1 MQDPDEQWHRDLKKE
16 YDGAA
21 FAQGYDGQAD
31 CAHFGAAYQGVALGG
46 RMKAITEHTITDAAT
61 QQMAG
66 TPNPR
71 LRQIMDSLVR
81 HLHAFTREV
90 DLTPEEWLEAIR
102 FLTAVGQKC
111 TAHRQEFILLSDT
124 LGMSALVNA
133 LHDKRASGAATKSSL
148 LGPFYRQDAPMMKLG
163 DSIVSKSEGTPVV
176 FYGRVIDSAGRG
188 IPNALVQVWEPD
200 ETGNYDLQKHD
211 PSEMDLRGCFRTD
224 GKGNYFFR
232 GLCPT
237 GYMIPMDGPVGDMIR
252 AQKRHGYRPAHIH
265 FVIGAP
271 GYRELV
277 TALYVAGDPHIDSD
291 TVFGVD
297 ESLIIKRNAID
308 KASPLPD
315 LPSIHYDFR
324 LAAAKDGMSGRVG
337 ADPSQITSKVGA

>member
-1 MQDPDEQWHRDLKKE
+1 MMAHVRNEQARPAELSESRAGGIMRVIDEN
-16 YDGAA
+16 
-21 FAQGYDGQAD
+21 
-31 CAHFGAAYQGVALGG
+31 
-46 RMKAITEHTITDAAT
+46 TITDAALE
-61 QQMAG
+61 QMSS

-71 LRQIMDSLVR
+71 MREIMASLVR
-81 HLHAFTREV
+81 HLHEFAREV
-90 DLTPEEWLEAIR
+90 DLTPAEWLEGIT

-124 LGMSALVNA
+124 LGLSALVNA
-133 LHDKRASGAATKSSL
+133 LHDKRATETVTKSSL
-148 LGPFYRQDAPMMKLG
+148 RGPFYRQDAPMMKLG
-163 DSIVSKSEGTPVV
+163 DSIISESEGTEVV
-176 FYGRVIDSAGRG
+176 FYGQVIDSEGRG

-211 PSEMDLRGCFRTD
+211 PSVMDLRGCFRAD
-224 GKGNYFFR
+224 EQGRYYFR

-277 TALYVAGDPHIDSD
+277 TALYVAGDAHIDSD

-297 ESLIIKRNAID
+297 QSLVINLNKTDRS
-308 KASPLPD
+308 SPLPD
-315 LPSIHYDFR
+315 LPSIRYDFR
-324 LAAAKDGMSGRVG
+324 LATAKDQMTGRVG
-337 ADPSQITSKVGA
+337 ADPSQITSKASGSAASH

>member
-1 MQDPDEQWHRDLKKE
+1 MTVINE
-16 YDGAA
+16 
-21 FAQGYDGQAD
+21 
-31 CAHFGAAYQGVALGG
+31 
-46 RMKAITEHTITDAAT
+46 ITITDAAVD
-61 QQMAG
+61 QMSG
-66 TPNPR
+66 TPDQR
-71 LRQIMDSLVR
+71 MKQIMAALVR

-111 TAHRQEFILLSDT
+111 TQHRQEFILLSDT
-124 LGMSALVNA
+124 LGLSSLVNA
-133 LHDKRASGAATKSSL
+133 LHDKRGSESATKSSL

-163 DSIVSKSEGTPVV
+163 DSIISKSPGTEVV
-176 FYGRVIDSAGRG
+176 FYGQVTDGEGKG

-211 PSEMDLRGCFRTD
+211 PSVMDLRGCFRAD
-224 GKGNYFFR
+224 GEGRYYFR

-277 TALYVAGDPHIDSD
+277 TALYVAGDDHIDSD
-291 TVFGVD
+291 TVFGVSD
-297 ESLIIKRNAID
+297 SLIISVNKND
-308 KASPLPD
+308 PHSPLPK
-315 LPSIHYDFR
+315 LPSIKYDFR
-324 LAAAKDGMSGRVG
+324 LAQLKGKAMTGRVG
-337 ADPSQITSKVGA
+337 ADPAQLTQQAH